1 MISND
6 IADKITSE
14 LPSEDVIRL
23 GIAIGDQRL
32 ALERKKREYETIFG
46 EKMRSFWFG
55 RFVSILYTRSLHFWS
70 LHHPHVLSITASVR
84 HYMSTCFRGW
94 QVVVCG
100 RHLHA
105 STRVLDEI
113 ISITVDLHAPF
124 HSVRSGDCVS
134 FKFDIVQSSIP
145 VDVDSYKPTG
155 VHSGVLNA
163 MYETLRELTE
173 VQTGTYTNLGV
184 VWNRHVSDREL
195 DIMFGNKLGPEWFRC
210 ERNIL
215 PIEYPDNIYATPYT
229 EYFYAR
235 SPDIDWSV
243 PCSDSDGVQ
252 MRIFGFRRIH
262 IRTRSSAV
270 VLGLPT
276 RIGQIGLCCTGDQP
290 SCGRG
295 PGGLLERQ
303 ILEVLREF
311 HEISF
316 IWMCGGNAYS
326 IHIKVGGK
334 RHVFPTWNE
343 VSRLSGISYITLKK
357 MAVPVSGG
365 GRGVFID
372 FDSNTFRRKKIMF
385 EC

>member
-6 IADKITSE
+6 IADKIATE
-14 LPSEDVIRL
+14 LPPEDVIRL
-23 GIAIGDQRL
+23 CIATGDQRL
-32 ALERKKREYETIFG
+32 ALERKKREYETILG

-70 LHHPHVLSITASVR
+70 LHHPRVLSITASVR
-84 HYMSTCFRGW
+84 HYMSRCFRGW

-134 FKFDIVQSSIP
+134 FKFDIVHSSIP
-145 VDVDSYKPTG
+145 IDVDSYKPTG

-184 VWNRHVSDREL
+184 VWNHHVSDDEL
-195 DIMFGNKLGPEWFRC
+195 DIMFGKNLGPEWFRC
-210 ERNIL
+210 EQTNAYSANL
-215 PIEYPDNIYATPYT
+215 YTAPYT
-229 EYFYAR
+229 EYFYAT
-235 SPDIDWSV
+235 SPDIDWSA

-252 MRIFGFRRIH
+252 MRIFGLRRIH
-262 IRTRSSAV
+262 IRTRRSAV
-270 VLGLPT
+270 VLWNPT
-276 RIGQIGLCCTGDQP
+276 RIGQIELCCTGDQP
-290 SCGRG
+290 SGGRG

-303 ILEVLREF
+303 IFEVLQEF
-311 HEISF
+311 HEFSISWICEHAHF
-316 IWMCGGNAYS
+316 

-343 VSRLSGISYITLKK
+343 VSRLSGISYTTLKK
-357 MAVPVSGG
+357 MSVPVSN